1 MLKAI
6 SAKEKTENQSSRWL
20 KAAMHETYHLQRWA
34 NGTCQAIDSR
44 ENQARGK
51 VLALLTR
58 RIKQGQGDDQ
68 EEEERERERV
78 WLVREGRRC

>member
-6 SAKEKTENQSSRWL
+6 STKEKMENHSSKWL
-20 KAAMHETYHLQRWA
+20 KAAMHETYHLQRRA
-34 NGTCQAIDSR
+34 NGTRQAIDSR

-51 VLALLTR
+51 VLALLTGC
-58 RIKQGQGDDQ
+58 IKQGQGDDQ
-68 EEEERERERV
+68 EVEERERV